1 MSTKESKPMYLQV
14 IEYIS
19 RQVEIGE
26 LQKGDKLPTERKLV
40 EILGVGR
47 NSIRE
52 ALKVLDMI
60 GIVDRRQGDGT
71 YIKEDFSNWFTEPMC
86 LAFMLSDTKRRE
98 IFQFRNM
105 IEVEI
110 ATLAAQRITDEELA
124 KLEACYR
131 KLIETENQEASARY
145 DKNFHS
151 ILAKATKNM
160 VIVNAYNAM
169 DCMLDLFIYDIRKEA
184 YSDAGKDLSVKI
196 HQDILEAIMK
206 RDAKQARKAMKRHM
220 DIVKRYYG

>member
-1 MSTKESKPMYLQV
+1 MNVEESKPVYLQV

-19 RQVEIGE
+19 QQVEANE
-26 LQKGDKLPTERKLV
+26 LRKGDKLPTERNLV

-52 ALKVLDMI
+52 ALKVLDI
-60 GIVDRRQGDGT
+60 LGIVERKQGDGT
-71 YIKEDFSNWFTEPMC
+71 YISEDFSDWFTQPMC
-86 LAFMLSDTKRRE
+86 LAFMLSETKKKE

-110 ATLAAQRITDEELA
+110 ATLAAQRITADELIEL
-124 KLEACYR
+124 EVCYK
-131 KLIETENQEASARY
+131 KLIETEDQEMSAVF

-151 ILAKATKNM
+151 ILAKASKNM

-184 YSDAGKDLSVKI
+184 YSDVGKELSVII
-196 HQDILEAIMK
+196 HKQILDAMMK
-206 RDAKQARKAMKRHM
+206 HDARQARQAMKRHM
-220 DIVKRYYG
+220 DVVRRYYN